1 MVRSFIGAS
10 TTLDNVALHDIAL
23 SLIYIVLCVHFLNS
37 ILSFL
42 FLTENRRIRINGSII
57 C

>member
-23 SLIYIVLCVHFLNS
+23 SFRYTVLFVHIFFCVHSLLLVS
-37 ILSFL
+37 D
-42 FLTENRRIRINGSII
+42 RK
-57 C
+57 